1 MNELESIRPDM
12 VVHARGKGTKTEIG
26 TVAGLK
32 QRRFI
37 SLNGRDTPDGK
48 RRYIPISWVETVE
61 GNTVRLDR
69 SSGTVRRNWLDK
81 AALDRLN
88 DQSEIRQQKS
98 IG

>member
-1 MNELESIRPDM
+1 MNEFESIRPDM
-12 VVHARGKGTKTEIG
+12 VVHAKGKGLKTEIG

-48 RRYIPISWVETVE
+48 RRYIPLEWVDTVE

-69 SSGTVRRNWLDK
+69 SYGTVRRNWLDK